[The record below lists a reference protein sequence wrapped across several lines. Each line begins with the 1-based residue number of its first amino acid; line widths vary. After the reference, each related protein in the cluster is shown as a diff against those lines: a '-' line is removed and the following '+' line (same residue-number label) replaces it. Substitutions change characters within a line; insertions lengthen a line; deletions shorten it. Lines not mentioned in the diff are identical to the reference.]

1 MVFHDSNRK
10 VRTGNDDGKDHGEDD
25 GDVVDGD
32 DVDNRDGNDGD
43 GEGGIGAVMRVVMA
57 RAMTTTVNTVL
68 LTSRIPTHQTC
79 NISTRI
85 HHSHRWIF
93 S

>member
-10 VRTGNDDGKDHGEDD
+10 VRTGHDGGKDHGEDD

-32 DVDNRDGNDGD
+32 DVDNLDGSDGD
-43 GEGGIGAVMRVVMA
+43 GDGAGDVTRVVMA
-57 RAMTTTVNTVL
+57 RAMTTTVNTAL

-79 NISTRI
+79 TISTRI
-85 HHSHRWIF
+85 HHSHR
-93 S
+93 